1 MLQVMTWCQNLCVGQ
16 KANATSECLKELV
29 KRTEQIEEALILE
42 IQIKK
47 KLENQD
53 SDEDQALSAR

>member
-29 KRTEQIEEALILE
+29 KRTEQIGEALILE

-53 SDEDQALSAR
+53 SDED